1 MRGTRG
7 VYPAGVSEKSE
18 KPGTG
23 RQGQVALMSHA
34 AAHALISQWAAVEW
48 GEFRQQWHRSA
59 SPLWRDYEPPKDPE
73 ERQDR
78 EMARVER
85 DWDAISR
92 TGWVIL
98 TLPAVHRASLLRFYR
113 GANGRV
119 AGGARNAALAA
130 FVRRWAIWSE
140 AVDGPLN
147 SI

>member
-1 MRGTRG
+1 MRRAGG
-7 VYPAGVSEKSE
+7 VYPKGVSQESE

-34 AAHALISQWAAVEW
+34 AAHALISQWAGVELNDI
-48 GEFRQQWHRSA
+48 RNQWYPRA
-59 SPLWRDYEPPKDPE
+59 AMGYRDYEPPRDPE

-78 EMARVER
+78 EIARVER
-85 DWDAISR
+85 DWQAIHR

-98 TLPAVHRASLLRFYR
+98 GLPAVHRASLLRFYR

-130 FVRRWAIWSE
+130 FVRRWEEWSE

>member
-1 MRGTRG
+1 
-7 VYPAGVSEKSE
+7 
-18 KPGTG
+18 
-23 RQGQVALMSHA
+23 MSHA
-34 AAHALISQWAAVEW
+34 AAHALISQWAAVELN
-48 GEFRQQWHRSA
+48 EIRNQWYPRA
-59 SPLWRDYEPPKDPE
+59 AMGYRDYEPPKDPE

-85 DWDAISR
+85 DWQAISR

-113 GANGRV
+113 GGNGKV

-130 FVRRWAIWSE
+130 FVRRWDSWSE
-140 AVDGPLN
+140 TVDGPLN

>member
-1 MRGTRG
+1 MRGTCR

-23 RQGQVALMSHA
+23 REGQVALMSHA
-34 AAHALISQWAAVEW
+34 AAHALISQWAAVELN
-48 GEFRQQWHRSA
+48 EIRNQWYPRA
-59 SPLWRDYEPPKDPE
+59 AMGYRDYEPPKDPE

-98 TLPAVHRASLLRFYR
+98 SLPAVHRASLLRFYR